1 MQTDTDPSSGKWY
14 QHITE
19 LPLRN
24 YIDCAVDGNYHALVI
39 SGHPTEHELLIAWS
53 NIQQEDADAAG
64 DHEHRMYITLFKEVT
79 LLKVT
84 LQTIHY
90 LIEILQEV
98 YYEPYTVQLNAL
110 LRTSFKFDNTDN
122 HKYHETLRR
131 CFNRSK
137 GLKID
142 LELKLIQFKAI
153 EKKNQDTGRKPTREY
168 FQSILITL
176 SDHAKYPVQDTIS
189 VYEFRDRIR
198 RFTKYCEQVEKMKK

>member
-1 MQTDTDPSSGKWY
+1 V
-14 QHITE
+14 
-19 LPLRN
+19 
-24 YIDCAVDGNYHALVI
+24 VDGNYNALVI
-39 SGHPTEHELLIAWS
+39 AGHPTEHELLIAWS

-64 DHEHRMYITLFKEVT
+64 DHEHRLYITLFKEVT

-98 YYEPYTVQLNAL
+98 YYEPFTVQLNGL
-110 LRTSFKFDNTDN
+110 LRTSLKFDHTDKQ
-122 HKYHETLRR
+122 KYQETLRR

-153 EKKNQDTGRKPTREY
+153 EKKNQEAGKKPTREY

-176 SDHAKYPVQDTIS
+176 SDHAKYPVQDNVS

-198 RFTKYCEQVEKMKK
+198 RFNKYCEQVEKMKR